1 MKKSLSN
8 WIFNEKV
15 TKLLLNK
22 IPRPML
28 IKMSIW
34 ARPLIYQFFK
44 GDSFMIL
51 LTEDLTVNFFLTDME
66 NKGKCPFSRNFKS
79 GKTPPDVAVSSE

>member
-1 MKKSLSN
+1 MK
-8 WIFNEKV
+8 KV

-51 LTEDLTVNFFLTDME
+51 LTEDLIVNFFLTDME
-66 NKGKCPFSRNFKS
+66 NKGKCPFSRNIKP
-79 GKTPPDVAVSSE
+79 GKTPPDVVVSSE